1 MRYLYFSVLKIKSC
15 RNDWRWCSII
25 CPSNTGNESKRWSLS
40 WPFRLALSWNSHHSM
55 LQKKK
60 KKRTCNSE
68 IDHQTPNGSNLW
80 DGDSFPFALIFNT
93 IIIDRL
99 AGVGHATLRL
109 YNEFYINQFKAH
121 DFQHMFRRVP
131 RHKNSSLIGQII

>member
-1 MRYLYFSVLKIKSC
+1 MISFLTFQVGVKLELTSFNV
-15 RNDWRWCSII
+15 
-25 CPSNTGNESKRWSLS
+25 T
-40 WPFRLALSWNSHHSM
+40 
-55 LQKKK
+55 KKK

-68 IDHQTPNGSNLW
+68 IDHQTPNGPICEI
-80 DGDSFPFALIFNT
+80 GDSFPFALIFNT

-131 RHKNSSLIGQII
+131 GHKNSSLIGQKFKIVLGTCMNYFIKVSQENVG